1 MRYLSFGKVMPVLIV
16 AALAISFKCF
26 TSKKIS
32 SAPGDFAC
40 LCIDAH
46 DLAFLDK
53 ERDAHL

>member
-1 MRYLSFGKVMPVLIV
+1 MRHLRFSKAMPVAIV

-40 LCIDAH
+40 LRVDAH